1 MGDEQQSTTAA
12 DAVSS
17 STTAD
22 ATAAYERSID
32 NKQAEFSSTTK
43 DEGGGAREESVREL
57 CAKTARQAECE
68 VQEGKPSACTRM
80 EFRPS
85 PDHPSDDPPLD
96 WHLDWPPNYMVTD
109 QVAED

>member
-1 MGDEQQSTTAA
+1 MGDELQSTTAA
-12 DAVSS
+12 DAGSS

-22 ATAAYERSID
+22 ATAAYERSIV
-32 NKQAEFSSTTK
+32 NKQVEFSSTTK

-57 CAKTARQAECE
+57 CAGSARQAECE
-68 VQEGKPSACTRM
+68 LQEGKPSACTRM

-109 QVAED
+109 QLAED